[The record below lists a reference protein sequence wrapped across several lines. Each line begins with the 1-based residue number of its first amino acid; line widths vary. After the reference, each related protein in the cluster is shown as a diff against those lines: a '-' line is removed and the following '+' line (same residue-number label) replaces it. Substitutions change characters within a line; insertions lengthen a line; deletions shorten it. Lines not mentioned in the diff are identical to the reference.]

1 MYTLGDIISYN
12 LMQLTRRLLMKNS
25 TVSSNFK
32 NGWLDELDSRTA
44 IAKEMRDRYTE
55 LTDDLGGLERLSY
68 QQRSLAER
76 SLWLEFWLS
85 SQERTLAEGG
95 EFDAG
100 RWVQACNGLQGIY
113 AKLGLD
119 RITHNVN
126 LSEIMAEVKL

>member
-1 MYTLGDIISYN
+1 MYTAGDIIRYN
-12 LMQLTRRLLMKNS
+12 LKQLTRSLRMKNS
-25 TVSSNFK
+25 TVPSRFE

-85 SQERTLAEGG
+85 SQERLLADGG
-95 EFDAG
+95 EFDVG
-100 RWVQACNGLQGIY
+100 KWVQACNGLQGIY

-119 RITHNVN
+119 RITKKVN
-126 LSEIMAEVKL
+126 LSEIMARSSA